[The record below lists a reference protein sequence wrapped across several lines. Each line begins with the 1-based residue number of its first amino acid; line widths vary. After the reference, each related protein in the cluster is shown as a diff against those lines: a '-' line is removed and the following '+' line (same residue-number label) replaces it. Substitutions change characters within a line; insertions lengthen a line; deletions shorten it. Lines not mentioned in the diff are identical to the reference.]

1 MSLKNNTHAVKIGK
15 ITVGGAAP
23 IIVQSMTNTD
33 TANISATIKQIIELA
48 NAGSE
53 LVRLTINNDAAA
65 KAVIAIKE
73 GLIKNNCD
81 VPLIGDFHYNG
92 HTLLSNNPACAE
104 ILAKYRI
111 NPGNVGFGKKRDKQF
126 ETIIETALNF

>member
-1 MSLKNNTHAVKIGK
+1 
-15 ITVGGAAP
+15 
-23 IIVQSMTNTD
+23 MTNTD
-33 TANISATIKQIIELA
+33 LQMLLLRLSNIELA

-73 GLIKNNCD
+73 SLIKHNCD

-92 HTLLSNNPACAE
+92 HNLLNDNPAVLKFWQN
-104 ILAKYRI
+104 IVLI
-111 NPGNVGFGKKRDKQF
+111 QVM
-126 ETIIETALNF
+126 